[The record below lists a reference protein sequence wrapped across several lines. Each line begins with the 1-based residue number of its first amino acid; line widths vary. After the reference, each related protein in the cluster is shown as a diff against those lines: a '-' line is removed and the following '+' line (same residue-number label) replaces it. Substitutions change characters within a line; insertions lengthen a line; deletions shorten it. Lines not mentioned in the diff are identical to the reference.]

1 MTFGILGIDDAVAA
15 VATLADSAV
24 KRIWPDATEVEKAKL
39 AQLTQ
44 EMQNEFLLLAGQMDI
59 NKLEAQ
65 NSSVFVSGWRPMV
78 GWICGMAL
86 AYAALIEPLLRFIA
100 TVMYGYQGAYPEVNT
115 TITLEILFAML
126 GLAGMRSFE
135 KKHGVARGR

>member
-1 MTFGILGIDDAVAA
+1 MAFGIDDAVAA

-44 EMQNEFLLLAGQMDI
+44 EMQNELSLLAGQMDI

-65 NSSVFVSGWRPMV
+65 NASVFVSGWRPFV
-78 GWICGMAL
+78 GWVCGAGL
-86 AYAALIEPLLRFIA
+86 AYAALIEPISRFVA
-100 TVMYGYQGAYPEVNT
+100 VVGFKYAGVFPVLDTD
-115 TITLEILFAML
+115 ITLQILLGLL

-135 KKHGVARGR
+135 KKVGVARGK

>member
-1 MTFGILGIDDAVAA
+1 MAFGIDDAIGA
-15 VATLADSAV
+15 VSTLADSAV

-44 EMQNEFLLLAGQMDI
+44 DMQNEFLLLAGQMDT

-65 NSSVFVSGWRPMV
+65 NASVFVSGWRPFV
-78 GWICGMAL
+78 GWVCGAGL
-86 AYAALIEPLLRFIA
+86 AYAALIEPIGRFVA
-100 TVMYGYQGAYPEVNT
+100 VVGFKYAGVFPVLDTD
-115 TITLEILFAML
+115 ITLQILLGLL

-135 KKHGVARGR
+135 KKAGVARGK